1 MFWAGGKPRIRN
13 VPAFALV
20 MLGLLASTASAQRYT
35 FKFYG
40 DDEGLKNLAVQAV
53 LQDRAGFLWAGTQNG
68 LYRYDGNHFTA
79 YSTVD
84 GLPGARIESLY
95 ESADGTLWVATDGGL
110 ARRAGDKFQRVE
122 LSSVDVRGRK
132 AILMQSLIGRQG
144 ISSDRNG
151 RVFLATDQG
160 LLVGTPG
167 KLGMTFEAVL
177 RPAALNPAG
186 AQRSEVTSV
195 YTDAAGVV
203 WYGCGAS
210 LCRLEN
216 GVASDAGAAS
226 GLQADG
232 PWEAILGDLEGN
244 LWVRSATALYLR
256 LNSSARFERQP
267 GLPPSSNTFPTLALD
282 PSGRLLVPTN
292 QGLARHAPGGWEI
305 ITAEQGLTTNDI
317 SAVIE
322 DREGSIWL
330 GLLGSGLARWLGYN
344 EWQSWTAQEGLSR
357 ESIWSIA
364 RDTGGRLWVGTQF
377 GLNYAEEAG
386 GKIVWKQSRVAG
398 LDMVRALAAN
408 PDGTLWV
415 GSAPGGLRQLN
426 PRTGAVRM
434 LGEANGLPAGGVRS
448 VMVDRARHVW
458 VSGNRGLYRS
468 REPAPFGAPVVLE
481 RQFPPGTQDGEQF
494 LKTIEDAQGRIW
506 AAGDAGLARWTR
518 GVWTRFSTH
527 DGLRSNVLA
536 QLAEDRDGSIWVGY
550 RDAFGVSRLD
560 FSRGKLS
567 VANYTTANGLR
578 SEKTLFLGFDTS
590 GRLWVGTDHGIDVFD
605 HSASDAGVWR
615 HYGRSSGLI
624 WDDCNSN
631 AYWMDTHGA
640 VWIGTSRGLSRFEPA
655 ATSAPNVPPPVVFTS
670 VRFGDKGI
678 APPAP
683 PIRVSHRD
691 ASLRVRFAALT
702 FVQEASVMFRY
713 RLANSRNWV
722 ETGEHELNF
731 PALPPGEYTL
741 EVEASNTQ
749 NHAPDGTEATE
760 AMWSAE
766 PARLHFQVLTP
777 WWQSG
782 WFSLAAALV
791 ALGLGRLLWLRRTYR
806 LNDER
811 ARLEAAVAQRTR
823 QLYLEKQRVLDEKA
837 RTEQENA
844 IVQRQ
849 NREIERLLTEANQA
863 SQLKSEFLA
872 NMSHE
877 IRTPMNGVIG
887 MTDLALA
894 TEVTPEQREYLE
906 MARFSAKSLLELL
919 NDVLDYSKIEAGR
932 LELNAVEFSLRQCV
946 SDTGNM
952 VRLLAEAKRLAFEV
966 HVDPAVPDR
975 LLGDAQRLRQVL
987 MNLLG
992 NAIKFT
998 EEGCIGVLVTAVA
1011 NPPFSAEAA
1020 QLRPA
1025 AGMLRFSVYDTGIG
1039 IPEGQQK
1046 IVFEAFRQADGST
1059 TRKYGGTGLGLAIC
1073 SRLVEMMGGTIG
1085 VESQPGHGSTF
1096 HFTARFE
1103 VVPEPEIGAATQPT
1117 DLVSL
1122 RNMVEAV
1129 GKSSNGQPAALSVL
1143 LTEDNAVNQRLVK
1156 RLLEKR
1162 GHIVTMAG
1170 TGHEALAQATAGRFD
1185 VILMDLQMPGMDGLE
1200 TTVEIRK
1207 MEARRNTYT
1216 PIIALTARTMKGDRE
1231 RCLAAGMDTFVN
1243 KPIDAAHFLEVV
1255 EAVAQSA
1262 R

>member
-1 MFWAGGKPRIRN
+1 
-13 VPAFALV
+13 
-20 MLGLLASTASAQRYT
+20 MLGLFAPTASAQRYT

-68 LYRYDGNHFTA
+68 LYRYDGNHFAA
-79 YSTVD
+79 YSTAD
-84 GLPGARIESLY
+84 GLPGSRIESLY
-95 ESADGTLWVATDGGL
+95 ESVDGTLWVATDGGL
-110 ARRAGDKFQRVE
+110 ARRVQDRFERVE
-122 LSSVDVRGRK
+122 LRGRLSG
-132 AILMQSLIGRQG
+132 ILAHGLIGREG
-144 ISSDRNG
+144 ISSDLAG
-151 RVFLATDQG
+151 RLYLATDQG
-160 LLVGTPG
+160 LLIGNTDRQGIAFELAPRLPG
-167 KLGMTFEAVL
+167 V
-177 RPAALNPAG
+177 
-186 AQRSEVTSV
+186 QSEVTSV

-203 WYGCGAS
+203 WYGCGVS
-210 LCRLEN
+210 LCRFEN
-216 GVASDAGAAS
+216 GVASDIGAAA
-226 GLQADG
+226 GLSTDG
-232 PWEAILGDLEGN
+232 PWEAILGDLDGN

-256 LNSSARFERQP
+256 ASASARFEPQP

-282 PSGRLLVPTN
+282 PAGRLLVPTN
-292 QGLARHAPGGWEI
+292 QGLARHTPAGWEI
-305 ITAEQGLTTNDI
+305 ISAEQGLTTNDI

-322 DREGSIWL
+322 DREGSVWL

-344 EWQSWTAQEGLSR
+344 EWQSWSTAEGLSR

-377 GLNYAEEAG
+377 GLNYAEESG
-386 GKIVWKQSRVAG
+386 GKIVWKQSRLAG

-426 PRTGAVRM
+426 PGTGAVRM

-448 VMVDRARHVW
+448 VMVDRSGHLW
-458 VSGNRGLYRS
+458 VSANRGLYRS
-468 REPAPFGAPVVLE
+468 REPAPFGAPVALE

-494 LKTIEDAQGRIW
+494 LKTIEDAQGRVW
-506 AAGDAGLARWTR
+506 AAGDAGLARWSR
-518 GVWTRFSTH
+518 GVWTRFSTR
-527 DGLRSNVLA
+527 DGLRSNNVA

-550 RDAFGVSRLD
+550 RDAFGVSHLD

-578 SEKTLFLGFDTS
+578 SEKTLFLGFDAT

-605 HSASDAGVWR
+605 HSGSDAGVWR

-631 AYWMDTHGA
+631 AFWMDARGA
-640 VWIGTSRGLSRFEPA
+640 VWVGTSRGLSRFERA
-655 ATSAPNVPPPVVFTS
+655 ATPAPNVPPPVVFTS

-678 APPAP
+678 APTAP
-683 PIRVSHRD
+683 PIQVSNRD

-702 FVQEASVMFRY
+702 FVQEASVVFRY
-713 RLANSRNWV
+713 RLANSRSWV
-722 ETGEHELNF
+722 ETAEHELNF

-741 EVEASNTQ
+741 EVEASNKQ
-749 NHAPDGTEATE
+749 GNAPE

-777 WWQSG
+777 WWQSW

-791 ALGLGRLLWLRRTYR
+791 ALGLGRVIWLRRLYR
-806 LNDER
+806 LDDER

-919 NDVLDYSKIEAGR
+919 NDVLDYSKIDAGR

-952 VRLLAEAKRLAFEV
+952 VRLLAEAKHLLFEV

-975 LLGDAQRLRQVL
+975 LLGDAQRLRQIL

-998 EEGCIGVLVTAVA
+998 EEGCIGVLVAVDA
-1011 NPPFSAEAA
+1011 NPPAAAEDGQA
-1020 QLRPA
+1020 RPA
-1025 AGMLRFSVYDTGIG
+1025 SRLLRFSVYDTGIG
-1039 IPEGQQK
+1039 IPESQQQV
-1046 IVFEAFRQADGST
+1046 IFEAFRQADGST

-1073 SRLVEMMGGTIG
+1073 SRLVEMMGGAIG

-1103 VVPEPEIGAATQPT
+1103 FVPEPDMGAAPQPT

-1129 GKSSNGQPAALSVL
+1129 GKSSGRPPTALSVL
-1143 LTEDNAVNQRLVK
+1143 LTEDNPVNQRLVK

-1170 TGHEALAQATAGRFD
+1170 TGHEALAQATAERFD
-1185 VILMDLQMPGMDGLE
+1185 VILMDVQMPGMDGLE
-1200 TTVEIRK
+1200 TTAEIRK
-1207 MEARRNTYT
+1207 MEAQRNTYT
-1216 PIIALTARTMKGDRE
+1216 PIIALTARTMAGDRE

-1243 KPIDAAHFLEVV
+1243 KPIDAARFVEVV
-1255 EAVAQSA
+1255 EAVALSA